1 MSSDPSLIGRKLA
14 DRFSITGFLGE
25 GGMATVYRGVQETG
39 EPRDV
44 AIKILHADFARDPTF
59 VKRFRR
65 EAKSAARL
73 QHPSTV
79 RIIEFGVDDQLIYIV
94 MELLVGIDL
103 NTILARERRL
113 PEARAANIVAQVCD
127 ALSFAHG
134 EGIVHRDLKPE
145 NIMVLTPGAT
155 GPGQPDRLK
164 VLDFG
169 IAKIMD
175 PEPTEMGEGEP
186 PSSTR
191 SVLTRAGTL
200 IGTPEYMS
208 PEQCAAAPID
218 ARSDVY
224 SCGVLLYHL
233 VTGRVPFE
241 GELPFE
247 IVRKHLGDVPPP
259 PSVFA
264 HGIHPMLEHTILK
277 ALSKSPLERHQSAK
291 ELQEELL
298 FTIPD
303 LFTARHISW
312 RPGSAPTMPSPAR
325 VGITPGAV
333 LAPTLA
339 MEPHEWGPQTV
350 PATQDAGAGGKRDA
364 GAGGK
369 RDAGAGGKRDAGAG
383 GQRGVPISDRGP
395 SPLRSDI
402 PDSARLLARMN
413 ELQIGRGAR
422 GGDPREEP
430 YEDDIVVDSSRTV
443 IRQSPEVRMPVRWTE
458 PPEAKLGGMR
468 APGVHALGRSGTL
481 ALWSE
486 PPPEAAAERRAAR
499 AAMGADATAAPDAD
513 SGSAGPTAAGMAE
526 APRSGIDAMDTPRV
540 GQAVDMPSRINAM
553 AASTTA
559 GATGVSA
566 DARAIDA
573 SAVTTGASANATGAS
588 ANATGAST
596 AGDETPEAGAGDGP
610 AFSSRPPPAPA
621 APVEALSDKPAEKPD
636 LPAPELRSRSM
647 RPAEPATALTKP
659 ERSGGSLTVL
669 IYVAMVLIVLAAAAF
684 VALRS

>member
-1 MSSDPSLIGRKLA
+1 MSSDPSLIGRRLA

-25 GGMATVYRGVQETG
+25 GGMATVYRGVQEAG

-73 QHPSTV
+73 QHPGTV
-79 RIIEFGVDDQLIYIV
+79 QIIEFGVDDQLIYIV
-94 MELLVGIDL
+94 MELLLGIDL

-113 PEARAANIVAQVCD
+113 PEARAANILAQVCD
-127 ALSFAHG
+127 ALAFAHG

-155 GPGQPDRLK
+155 SVGQPDRLK

-169 IAKIMD
+169 IAKLMD

-264 HGIHPMLEHTILK
+264 HGIHPVLERTILK
-277 ALSKSPLERHQSAK
+277 ALSKSPLDRQQSAR

-298 FTIPD
+298 FMLPD
-303 LFTARHISW
+303 LFTSRHISF
-312 RPGSAPTMPSPAR
+312 RPGSSPTMPSPAKIG
-325 VGITPGAV
+325 VTPGAV

-339 MEPHEWGPQTV
+339 MEPQEWTTQTM
-350 PATQDAGAGGKRDA
+350 PAPY
-364 GAGGK
+364 
-369 RDAGAGGKRDAGAG
+369 DAGAG
-383 GQRGVPISDRGP
+383 GQRPVSERGP

-402 PDSARLLARMN
+402 PDSARMHARMN
-413 ELQIGRGAR
+413 ELHIGRGSR
-422 GGDPREEP
+422 PSDPREDP

-458 PPEAKLGGMR
+458 PPGAKFGGV
-468 APGVHALGRSGTL
+468 APSVHPIGKSGTL

-486 PPPEAAAERRAAR
+486 PPPDAAAERRAAR
-499 AAMGADATAAPDAD
+499 AAVGADATAATAAD
-513 SGSAGPTAAGMAE
+513 SGSTAATAASTTG
-526 APRSGIDAMDTPRV
+526 APSSGIEAIDTPRAGYV
-540 GQAVDMPSRINAM
+540 IDMPGRINAM
-553 AASTTA
+553 AAAAAAGATAAVDAGAAGVPAATIDAPA
-559 GATGVSA
+559 GATGGATGATA
-566 DARAIDA
+566 DATDA
-573 SAVTTGASANATGAS
+573 SAGSIDAPAEEDKAA
-588 ANATGAST
+588 
-596 AGDETPEAGAGDGP
+596 EDGP
-610 AFSSRPPPAPA
+610 AFSSRPPPVPA
-621 APVEALSDKPAEKPD
+621 APVEALADKPDEEPD
-636 LPAPELRSRSM
+636 LPAPALRSRSV
-647 RPAEPATALTKP
+647 RPAEPATALMKP

-684 VALRS
+684 MAIKS